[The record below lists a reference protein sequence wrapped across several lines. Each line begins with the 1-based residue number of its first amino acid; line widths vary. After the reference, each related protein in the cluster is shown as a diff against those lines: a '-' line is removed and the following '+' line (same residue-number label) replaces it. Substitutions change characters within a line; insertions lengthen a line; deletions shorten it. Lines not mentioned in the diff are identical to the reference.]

1 MINNHEKK
9 EKKYIRYEDSTKD
22 KNEKIVDNTTE
33 ESKIELT
40 DQE

>member
-9 EKKYIRYEDSTKD
+9 EKKYIRYEDPTKD